1 MSLWAVPLVSEPV
14 PPIPPEQESSIR
26 KSIISY
32 SFFSSLHL
40 DAKIQRK
47 NENQFLFLK
56 IIRQLLGTIKKIM

>member
-56 IIRQLLGTIKKIM
+56 K